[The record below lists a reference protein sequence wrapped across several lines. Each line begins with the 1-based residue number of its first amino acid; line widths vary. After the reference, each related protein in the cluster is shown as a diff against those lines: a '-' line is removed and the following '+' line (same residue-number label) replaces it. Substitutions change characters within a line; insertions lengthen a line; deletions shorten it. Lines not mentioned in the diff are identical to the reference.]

1 MSIYDGF
8 AQVFDLRQYNNQIL
22 RSAYMRQQRKAQEE
36 KEAREYLAKFS
47 PEGMRT
53 QDLKE
58 FQDTYKK
65 LQGIYINNP
74 GLYTNPM
81 QNVDLYKQASELASN
96 LKMMISDSK
105 EQKQSM
111 EEIAKARL
119 SNKGSISA
127 SAWDKVRAFDQLP
140 TSRIKDSNNGR
151 LFGAADVEINPKP
164 IDWEK
169 LRPEFELVSDAAG
182 ESVQDFITLKHD
194 GGNNGVPQGKIA
206 TKTVKQLGEMAI
218 AKVVTRQFNTDPEFE
233 DTITHAFNQAQ
244 EGGGLDQMQQQL
256 DSHLREKTFA
266 IDSPEDFGT
275 AMAILQFSR
284 VEDDFKLSDDQE
296 WLRKN
301 KVSDD
306 LRDFEQSK
314 YLKQMEIDA
323 ADKRQRRAIAAADA
337 RAKDGGQQSEDDQ
350 LMEFSRQLHT
360 VLGSSGN
367 DMSQI
372 KQFANPIFKSG
383 LTFAKQP
390 EIHGKVDG
398 RGKVKTK
405 EQFRKE
411 ITKLN
416 KEAMNPIMVL
426 NDKEIDYLYDNNINI
441 MSMTIKDDK
450 SRKLKTAIINPL
462 KASSPGMLHQFL
474 KAART
479 GDRKHG
485 VE

>member
-8 AQVFDLRQYNNQIL
+8 AQVFDLRQYNNQVL

-58 FQDTYKK
+58 FQETYKK

-74 GLYTNPM
+74 GLHTNPM
-81 QNVDLYKQASELASN
+81 QNIELYTQARNLASD
-96 LKMMISDSK
+96 LQMMISDSK
-105 EQKQSM
+105 EQKRHL
-111 EEIAKARL
+111 EDIAKARL
-119 SNKGSISA
+119 ANKGNFSA
-127 SAWDKVRAFDQLP
+127 SAWDKVRLFDQLS
-140 TSRIKDSNNGR
+140 TSKIKENNNGR
-151 LFGAADVEINPKP
+151 LFGAMDVEINPKP
-164 IDWEK
+164 IDWDK
-169 LRPEFELVSDAAG
+169 LRKEFEDVSDGSG
-182 ESVQDFITLKHD
+182 ESVTDFVTLKYD
-194 GGNNGVPQGKIA
+194 GGNNGVPLGKIA
-206 TKTVKQLGEMAI
+206 TKNVKHLGEIAI
-218 AKVVTRQFNTDPEFE
+218 AKVITRQFNTDPEFE
-233 DTITHAFNQAQ
+233 DTITHGYEQALQ
-244 EGGGLDQMQQQL
+244 NGGIPQLQQQL

-275 AMAILQFSR
+275 AMALLQFSR

-296 WLRKN
+296 WIRKN
-301 KVSDD
+301 KVNDD

-314 YLKQMEIDA
+314 FLKQMEIDA
-323 ADKRQRRAIAAADA
+323 ADRRQRRAIAAADA
-337 RAKDGGQQSEDDQ
+337 REAGKGASSEDDQ

-372 KQFANPIFKSG
+372 RQFANPIFKSG

-398 RGKVKTK
+398 RGNTKTK

-411 ITKLN
+411 ILKLN
-416 KEAMNPIMVL
+416 KEVINPIMAI

-441 MSMTIKDDK
+441 MSMSIKDEK
-450 SRKLKTAIINPL
+450 SRKIKTAIVNPL

-474 KAART
+474 KAAKT